1 MDLSKFKTS
10 DWLKVGGGA
19 LFFIAGFMKWWKID
33 LGSLGSAGN
42 NGWDYFFTT
51 GIAWL
56 LLVAVAVVT
65 VLKVMNFKMPA
76 DLPWPLVILA
86 ATLVSLLLVLIR
98 FLSDGTGVDGSGLSR
113 GVGAFLGMIA
123 AIAAFAGAIMGF
135 REAGGDFN
143 DLKDVNKLKA
153 EFAKGGD
160 APPPPPMVP
169 PTPQ

>member
-19 LFFIAGFMKWWKID
+19 LFFSAGFMSWWKVDLGD
-33 LGSLGSAGN
+33 LGSVGA

-56 LLVAVAVVT
+56 LLVAVAVIT
-65 VLKVMNFKMPA
+65 VLRVMNIKVPA
-76 DLPWPLVILA
+76 DLPWPLVMLA

-98 FLSDGTGVDGSGLSR
+98 FLSDGVGIDGSGLSR
-113 GVGAFLGMIA
+113 GTGAFLGMIG
-123 AIAAFAGAIMGF
+123 AIAALAGAVMGF
-135 REAGGDFN
+135 KESGGDFN

-160 APPPPPMVP
+160 DTPSPPPM
-169 PTPQ
+169 PQ